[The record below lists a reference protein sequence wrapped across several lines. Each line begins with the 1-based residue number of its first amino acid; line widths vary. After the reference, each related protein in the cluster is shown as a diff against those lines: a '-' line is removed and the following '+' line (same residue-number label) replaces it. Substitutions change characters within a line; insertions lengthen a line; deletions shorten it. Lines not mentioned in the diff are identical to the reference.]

1 MKFERAPGD
10 SAGDR
15 RPVGSDDHD
24 ADGLADGSREPRQD
38 PRDDAWEPDPLS
50 LGVDGPGY
58 APVPLGG
65 SDDEDLDEVRTP
77 APERPPVP
85 TTAKVRASM
94 RPRRKDP
101 WRRPAKDSQP
111 GRRDR
116 TSSSAMR
123 PPSIVARVLTAAAV
137 VVAVAGVLFV
147 TGPIDLGGSDAGAG
161 GQGREEPN
169 TERVARLEA
178 ALRRESGQ
186 RYAWEMW
193 AREFDPGRYRAV
205 KRRAARRAERRD
217 KATNGS

>member
-1 MKFERAPGD
+1 MDIERAPGD

-15 RPVGSDDHD
+15 RPVGSDDRD
-24 ADGLADGSREPRQD
+24 ANGLADGSREPRLD
-38 PRDDAWEPDPLS
+38 PRGDGWEPDPLS
-50 LGVDGPGY
+50 LGADGPGY

-65 SDDEDLDEVRTP
+65 SEGEDLDDVRAP

-85 TTAKVRASM
+85 TTANVRASM

-101 WRRPAKDSQP
+101 WRRPGKDSEP
-111 GRRDR
+111 ERRGR
-116 TSSSAMR
+116 TSSPAMR
-123 PPSIVARVLTAAAV
+123 PPSIAARVVTASAV
-137 VVAVAGVLFV
+137 VAAVAGVLFV
-147 TGPIDLGGSDAGAG
+147 TEPIDLGGSDAGG
-161 GQGREEPN
+161 GQGGKDLS

-217 KATNGS
+217 KATDGS

>member
-1 MKFERAPGD
+1 MEFERAPGD

-15 RPVGSDDHD
+15 RPVGSDDRD
-24 ADGLADGSREPRQD
+24 VNGVADGSREPRLD

-65 SDDEDLDEVRTP
+65 GGSDGEDVDDVRAP

-85 TTAKVRASM
+85 TTASVRASM
-94 RPRRKDP
+94 RPRRNDP
-101 WRRPAKDSQP
+101 WRRPAKDSEP
-111 GRRDR
+111 GR
-116 TSSSAMR
+116 SSSPPMR
-123 PPSIVARVLTAAAV
+123 PPSIAARVLTAVAV
-137 VVAVAGVLFV
+137 VAAVAGVLIV
-147 TGPIDLGGSDAGAG
+147 IGPIDFGGGDAGAG
-161 GQGREEPN
+161 GQGGKDPE
-169 TERVARLEA
+169 TERVAGLEA

-205 KRRAARRAERRD
+205 KRRAARRAESRD
-217 KATNGS
+217 KATDGS